1 MMVHVRAAR
10 MTRHVVTA
18 ACLAVFALNAYAQQS
33 YPNRPVRLV
42 VPLAP
47 GGTTD
52 ITARTLGPLLSAALG
67 QPVVVENRGGAGG
80 VVGSEV
86 VAKAP
91 PDGYTLLLT
100 SSDSY
105 NVNAEMYP
113 NLPFDARKD
122 LKPVSTIAASPTI
135 LTVHPALPV
144 KTLKDLVALSK
155 QRPKDLNYG
164 VGGTSGLL
172 RMEMLKKNTGLM
184 MTNVPY
190 KGSGPATID
199 LVAGHIQAGFF
210 NLVATAPYVESG
222 RLRGLMVTGTKR
234 SARLPEVPTARELGI
249 KGFDD
254 NVNYMIMVPAA
265 TPADVVARLN
275 RDLVKVLSSA
285 EMKKRFAAEGSDV
298 IGNSHEEAVAV
309 QHRQIE
315 EFADLIRKTG
325 IKLQ

>member
-1 MMVHVRAAR
+1 MAHTRSAR
-10 MTRHVVTA
+10 IACHVVGA
-18 ACLAVFALNAYAQQS
+18 ACLAGLALHGLAQQP
-33 YPNRPVRLV
+33 YPNRPVRLI

-52 ITARTLGPLLSAALG
+52 ITARTLAPLLSAALG

-105 NVNAEMYP
+105 NVNAQMYP

-135 LTVHPALPV
+135 LTIHPALPV
-144 KTLKDLVALSK
+144 KSIVELVALSK
-155 QRPKDLNYG
+155 QRPKELNYG

-184 MTNVPY
+184 MTNIPY

-199 LVAGHIQAGFF
+199 LVAGHIHAGFF
-210 NLVATAPYVESG
+210 NLVATAPYVQSG

-234 SARLPEVPTARELGI
+234 SDRLPHVPTARETGI

-265 TPADVVARLN
+265 TPAEIIARLN
-275 RDLVKVLSSA
+275 KELVKVLSSPD
-285 EMKKRFAAEGSDV
+285 MKKRFAAEGSEV
-298 IGNSHEEAVAV
+298 IGNSHEEAVVV
-309 QHRQIE
+309 QNRQIE
-315 EFADLIRKTG
+315 ELADLIRKSD
-325 IKLQ
+325 IKL